1 MEAAPMEAWEL
12 KAGVE
17 VILGS
22 VNRVIT
28 LSDLARGLGSDERAA
43 EDALRDFEAD
53 LSAADRGFQVR
64 HRTHGIRL
72 ESKPQF
78 AALPQAAIPEWAP
91 RPISEQAIEVV
102 AIIAMKQPVSISDI
116 NAIRGI
122 ESTATLQT
130 LRDRKLVAR
139 TAQLGP
145 HREKYWRT
153 TPLFLETFGV
163 SSLDDLYKEGAL
175 EKAFP
180 SMYSGVADDVDQAE
194 EVEPQPD
201 AATSG

>member
-1 MEAAPMEAWEL
+1 MEAWEL
-12 KAGVE
+12 KAGLE

-22 VNRVIT
+22 ANRELT
-28 LSDLARGLGSDERAA
+28 LSDLVRGLGIDELGV
-43 EDALRDFEAD
+43 EDVLRDLEAD
-53 LSAADRGFQVR
+53 LAAADRGWQVR
-64 HRTHGIRL
+64 HRAHGIRL

-78 AALPQAAIPEWAP
+78 AALPKAAIPEWAP

-116 NAIRGI
+116 NAIRGV

-153 TPLFLETFGV
+153 TPLFLETFGL

-175 EKAFP
+175 EKTFP
-180 SMYSGVADDVDQAE
+180 SMYVGVEADDDDVDQAE
-194 EVEPQPD
+194 DGESQPSP
-201 AATSG
+201 ATSE

>member
-1 MEAAPMEAWEL
+1 MEAWEL
-12 KAGVE
+12 KAGLE

-22 VNRVIT
+22 ANRELT
-28 LSDLARGLGSDERAA
+28 LSDLARGLGIDELGV
-43 EDALRDFEAD
+43 EDVLRDLEAD
-53 LSAADRGFQVR
+53 LAAADRGWQVR
-64 HRTHGIRL
+64 HRAHGIRL

-78 AALPQAAIPEWAP
+78 AALPKAAIPEWAP

-116 NAIRGI
+116 NAIRGV

-153 TPLFLETFGV
+153 TPLFLETFGL

-175 EKAFP
+175 EKTFP
-180 SMYSGVADDVDQAE
+180 SMYVGVEADDDDVDQAADGE
-194 EVEPQPD
+194 SQPSPSS
-201 AATSG
+201 AE

>member
-1 MEAAPMEAWEL
+1 
-12 KAGVE
+12 V
-17 VILGS
+17 
-22 VNRVIT
+22 R
-28 LSDLARGLGSDERAA
+28 RRA
-43 EDALRDFEAD
+43 
-53 LSAADRGFQVR
+53 
-64 HRTHGIRL
+64 HGIRL

-78 AALPQAAIPEWAP
+78 AALPKAAIPEWAP

-102 AIIAMKQPVSISDI
+102 AIIAMKQPVSISEI
-116 NAIRGI
+116 NEIRGI

-163 SSLDDLYKEGAL
+163 SCLDDLYKKGVL

-201 AATSG
+201 AAPSE

>member
-1 MEAAPMEAWEL
+1 MEAWEL
-12 KAGVE
+12 KAGLE

-22 VNRVIT
+22 ANRELT
-28 LSDLARGLGSDERAA
+28 LSDLARGLGIDELGV
-43 EDALRDFEAD
+43 EDVLRDLEAD
-53 LSAADRGFQVR
+53 LAAADRGWQVR
-64 HRTHGIRL
+64 HRAHGIRL

-78 AALPQAAIPEWAP
+78 AALPKAAIPEWAP

-116 NAIRGI
+116 NAIRGV

-139 TAQLGP
+139 TSQLGP

-153 TPLFLETFGV
+153 TPLFLETFGL
-163 SSLDDLYKEGAL
+163 SSLDDLYKEGAF
-175 EKAFP
+175 EKTFP
-180 SMYSGVADDVDQAE
+180 SMYVGVEAEDDDVDQAE
-194 EVEPQPD
+194 DGESQPFP
-201 AATSG
+201 ATSE

>member
-1 MEAAPMEAWEL
+1 MEAWEL
-12 KAGVE
+12 KAGLE

-22 VNRVIT
+22 ANRELT
-28 LSDLARGLGSDERAA
+28 LSDLARGLGIDELGV
-43 EDALRDFEAD
+43 EDVLRDLEAD
-53 LSAADRGFQVR
+53 LAAADRGWQVR
-64 HRTHGIRL
+64 HRAHGIRL

-78 AALPQAAIPEWAP
+78 AALPKAAIPEWAP

-116 NAIRGI
+116 NAIRGV

-153 TPLFLETFGV
+153 TPLFLETFGL

-175 EKAFP
+175 EKTFP
-180 SMYSGVADDVDQAE
+180 SMYVGVEADDDDVDQAE
-194 EVEPQPD
+194 DGESQPSP
-201 AATSG
+201 ASSE

>member
-1 MEAAPMEAWEL
+1 MEAWEL
-12 KAGVE
+12 KAGLE

-22 VNRVIT
+22 ANRELT
-28 LSDLARGLGSDERAA
+28 LSDLARGLGIDELGV
-43 EDALRDFEAD
+43 EDVLRDLEAD
-53 LSAADRGFQVR
+53 LAAADRGWQVR
-64 HRTHGIRL
+64 HRAHGIRL

-78 AALPQAAIPEWAP
+78 AALPKAAIPEWAP

-116 NAIRGI
+116 NAIRGV

-153 TPLFLETFGV
+153 TPLFLETFGL

-175 EKAFP
+175 EKTFP
-180 SMYSGVADDVDQAE
+180 SMYVGVEAEDDDVDQAADGE
-194 EVEPQPD
+194 SQPSPSS
-201 AATSG
+201 AE

>member
-1 MEAAPMEAWEL
+1 MEAWEL
-12 KAGVE
+12 KAGLE

-22 VNRVIT
+22 ANRELT
-28 LSDLARGLGSDERAA
+28 LSDLARGLGIDELAV
-43 EDALRDFEAD
+43 EDVLRDLEAD
-53 LSAADRGFQVR
+53 LAAADRGWQIR
-64 HRTHGIRL
+64 HRAHGIRL

-78 AALPQAAIPEWAP
+78 AGLPKAAIPEWAP

-116 NAIRGI
+116 NAIRGV

-153 TPLFLETFGV
+153 TPLFLDTFGL

-175 EKAFP
+175 EKTFP
-180 SMYSGVADDVDQAE
+180 SMYVGVEADDDDGDQAADG
-194 EVEPQPD
+194 EPQPSP
-201 AATSG
+201 ASAE

>member
-1 MEAAPMEAWEL
+1 MEAWEL
-12 KAGVE
+12 KAGLE

-22 VNRVIT
+22 ANRALT
-28 LSDLARGLGSDERAA
+28 LSDLARGLGIDELAV
-43 EDALRDFEAD
+43 EDVLRDLEAD
-53 LSAADRGFQVR
+53 LAAADRGWQIR
-64 HRTHGIRL
+64 HRAHGIRL

-78 AALPQAAIPEWAP
+78 AGLPKAAIPEWAP

-116 NAIRGI
+116 NAIRGV

-153 TPLFLETFGV
+153 TPLFLETFGL

-175 EKAFP
+175 EKTFP
-180 SMYSGVADDVDQAE
+180 SMYVGVEADDDDVDQAADGE
-194 EVEPQPD
+194 SQPSP
-201 AATSG
+201 ASAE

>member
-1 MEAAPMEAWEL
+1 MEAWEL
-12 KAGVE
+12 KAGLE

-22 VNRVIT
+22 ANRELT
-28 LSDLARGLGSDERAA
+28 LSDLARGLGIDELGV
-43 EDALRDFEAD
+43 EDVLRDLEAD
-53 LSAADRGFQVR
+53 LAAADRGWQVR
-64 HRTHGIRL
+64 HRAHGIRL

-78 AALPQAAIPEWAP
+78 AALPKAAIPEWAP

-116 NAIRGI
+116 NAIRNV

-153 TPLFLETFGV
+153 TPLFLETFGL

-175 EKAFP
+175 EKTFP
-180 SMYSGVADDVDQAE
+180 SMYVGVEADDDDGDQAADGE
-194 EVEPQPD
+194 SQPSP
-201 AATSG
+201 ATSE

>member
-1 MEAAPMEAWEL
+1 MEAWEL
-12 KAGVE
+12 KAGLE

-22 VNRVIT
+22 ANRALT
-28 LSDLARGLGSDERAA
+28 LSDLARGLGIDELAV
-43 EDALRDFEAD
+43 EDVLRDLEAD
-53 LSAADRGFQVR
+53 LAAADRGWQIR
-64 HRTHGIRL
+64 HRAHGIRL

-78 AALPQAAIPEWAP
+78 AGLPKAAIPEWAP

-116 NAIRGI
+116 NAIRGV

-153 TPLFLETFGV
+153 TPLFLETFGL

-175 EKAFP
+175 EKTFP
-180 SMYSGVADDVDQAE
+180 SMYVGVEAEDDDVDQAADGE
-194 EVEPQPD
+194 SQPSPSS
-201 AATSG
+201 AE

>member
-1 MEAAPMEAWEL
+1 MESWEL
-12 KAGVE
+12 KAGLE

-22 VNRVIT
+22 AHRALT
-28 LSDLARGLGSDERAA
+28 LSDLARGLGVDERAA
-43 EDALRDFEAD
+43 EDVLQELEAD
-53 LSAADRGFQVR
+53 LAAADRGWQVR
-64 HRTHGIRL
+64 RRAHGIRL

-78 AALPQAAIPEWAP
+78 AALPKAAIPEWAP

-102 AIIAMKQPVSISDI
+102 AIIAMKQPVSISEI
-116 NAIRGI
+116 NEIRGI

-139 TAQLGP
+139 TAELGP

-163 SSLDDLYKEGAL
+163 SSLDELYKDGAL

-180 SMYSGVADDVDQAE
+180 SMYSGVTDDVDQAE
-194 EVEPQPD
+194 EAGPQPD
-201 AATSG
+201 AATSV

>member
-1 MEAAPMEAWEL
+1 MEAWEL
-12 KAGVE
+12 KAGLE

-22 VNRVIT
+22 ANRELT
-28 LSDLARGLGSDERAA
+28 LSDLARGLGIDELGV
-43 EDALRDFEAD
+43 EDVLRDLEAD
-53 LSAADRGFQVR
+53 LAAADRGWQVR
-64 HRTHGIRL
+64 HRAHGIRL

-78 AALPQAAIPEWAP
+78 AALPKAAIPEWAP

-116 NAIRGI
+116 NAIRGV

-153 TPLFLETFGV
+153 TPLFLETFGL

-175 EKAFP
+175 EKTFP
-180 SMYSGVADDVDQAE
+180 SMYVGVEAEDDDVDQAADG
-194 EVEPQPD
+194 EPQPSPSS
-201 AATSG
+201 AE

>member
-1 MEAAPMEAWEL
+1 MEAWEL
-12 KAGVE
+12 KAGLE

-22 VNRVIT
+22 ANRELT
-28 LSDLARGLGSDERAA
+28 LSDLARGLGIDELGV
-43 EDALRDFEAD
+43 EDVLRDLEAD
-53 LSAADRGFQVR
+53 LAAADRGWQVR
-64 HRTHGIRL
+64 RRAHGIRL

-78 AALPQAAIPEWAP
+78 AALPKAAIPEWAP

-116 NAIRGI
+116 NAIRGV

-153 TPLFLETFGV
+153 TPLFLDTFGL

-180 SMYSGVADDVDQAE
+180 SMYVGVEAEDDDVDQAE
-194 EVEPQPD
+194 DGESQPSP
-201 AATSG
+201 ATSE

>member
-1 MEAAPMEAWEL
+1 MEAWEL
-12 KAGVE
+12 KAGLE

-22 VNRVIT
+22 ANRALT
-28 LSDLARGLGSDERAA
+28 LSDLARGLRIDELAV
-43 EDALRDFEAD
+43 EDVLRDLEAD
-53 LSAADRGFQVR
+53 LAAADRGWQIR
-64 HRTHGIRL
+64 HRAHGIRL

-78 AALPQAAIPEWAP
+78 AGLPKAAIPEWAP

-116 NAIRGI
+116 NAIRGV

-153 TPLFLETFGV
+153 TPLFLETFGL

-175 EKAFP
+175 QRAFP
-180 SMYSGVADDVDQAE
+180 SMYVGVEADDDDGDQAADGE
-194 EVEPQPD
+194 SQPSP
-201 AATSG
+201 ASAE

>member
-1 MEAAPMEAWEL
+1 MEAWEL
-12 KAGVE
+12 KAGLE

-22 VNRVIT
+22 ANRELT
-28 LSDLARGLGSDERAA
+28 LSDLARGLGIDELGV
-43 EDALRDFEAD
+43 EDVLRDLEAD
-53 LSAADRGFQVR
+53 LAAADRGWQVR
-64 HRTHGIRL
+64 HRAHGIRL

-78 AALPQAAIPEWAP
+78 AALPKAAIPEWAP

-116 NAIRGI
+116 NAIRGV

-153 TPLFLETFGV
+153 TPLFLETFGL

-180 SMYSGVADDVDQAE
+180 SMYVGVEAEDDDVDQAE
-194 EVEPQPD
+194 DGESQPSP
-201 AATSG
+201 ATSE

>member
-1 MEAAPMEAWEL
+1 MEAWEL
-12 KAGVE
+12 KAGLE

-22 VNRVIT
+22 ANRELT
-28 LSDLARGLGSDERAA
+28 LSDLARGLGIDELGV
-43 EDALRDFEAD
+43 EDVLRDLEAD
-53 LSAADRGFQVR
+53 LAAADRGWQVR
-64 HRTHGIRL
+64 HRAHGIRL

-78 AALPQAAIPEWAP
+78 AALPKAAIPEWAP

-116 NAIRGI
+116 NAIRNV

-153 TPLFLETFGV
+153 TPFFLETFGL

-175 EKAFP
+175 EKTFP
-180 SMYSGVADDVDQAE
+180 SMYVGVEADDDEVDQAADGE
-194 EVEPQPD
+194 SQPSP
-201 AATSG
+201 ATAE

>member
-1 MEAAPMEAWEL
+1 MEAWEL
-12 KAGVE
+12 KAGLE

-22 VNRVIT
+22 ANRELT
-28 LSDLARGLGSDERAA
+28 LSDLARGLGIDELGV
-43 EDALRDFEAD
+43 EDVLRDLEAD
-53 LSAADRGFQVR
+53 LAAADRGWQVR
-64 HRTHGIRL
+64 HRAHGIRL

-78 AALPQAAIPEWAP
+78 AALPKAAIPEWAP

-116 NAIRGI
+116 NAIRGV

-153 TPLFLETFGV
+153 TPLFLETFGL
-163 SSLDDLYKEGAL
+163 SSLDDLYKEGAF
-175 EKAFP
+175 EKTFP
-180 SMYSGVADDVDQAE
+180 SMYVGVEADDDDVDQAE
-194 EVEPQPD
+194 DGESQPSP
-201 AATSG
+201 ATSE

>member
-1 MEAAPMEAWEL
+1 MEAWEL
-12 KAGVE
+12 KAGLE

-22 VNRVIT
+22 ANRELT
-28 LSDLARGLGSDERAA
+28 LSDLARGLGIDELGV
-43 EDALRDFEAD
+43 EDVLRDLEAD
-53 LSAADRGFQVR
+53 LAAADRGWQVR
-64 HRTHGIRL
+64 HRAHGIRL

-78 AALPQAAIPEWAP
+78 AALPKAAIPEWAP

-116 NAIRGI
+116 NAIRGV

-153 TPLFLETFGV
+153 TPLFLETFGL
-163 SSLDDLYKEGAL
+163 SSLDDLYREGAL
-175 EKAFP
+175 EKTFP
-180 SMYSGVADDVDQAE
+180 SMYVGVEADDDDVDQAADD
-194 EVEPQPD
+194 EPQPSP
-201 AATSG
+201 ASAE

>member
-1 MEAAPMEAWEL
+1 MEAWEL

-22 VNRVIT
+22 VNRAIT

-53 LSAADRGFQVR
+53 LSAADRGWQVR
-64 HRTHGIRL
+64 RRAHGIRL

-153 TPLFLETFGV
+153 TSLFLETFGV

-175 EKAFP
+175 EQAFP

>member
-1 MEAAPMEAWEL
+1 MEAWEL

-22 VNRVIT
+22 VNRAIT

-153 TPLFLETFGV
+153 TPLFLESFGL
-163 SSLDDLYKEGAL
+163 SSLEDLYKEGAL
-175 EKAFP
+175 EKVFP
-180 SMYSGVADDVDQAE
+180 SMYVGVEADDDDVDQTADGE
-194 EVEPQPD
+194 SQPSPSSVE
-201 AATSG
+201 

>member
-1 MEAAPMEAWEL
+1 MEAWEL
-12 KAGVE
+12 KAGLE

-22 VNRVIT
+22 ANRELT
-28 LSDLARGLGSDERAA
+28 LSDLARGLGIDELGV
-43 EDALRDFEAD
+43 EDVLRDLEAD
-53 LSAADRGFQVR
+53 LAAADRGWQIR
-64 HRTHGIRL
+64 HRAQGIRL

-78 AALPQAAIPEWAP
+78 AALPKAAIPEWAP

-116 NAIRGI
+116 NAIRGV

-153 TPLFLETFGV
+153 TPLFLETFGL

-175 EKAFP
+175 EKTFP
-180 SMYSGVADDVDQAE
+180 SMYVGVEADDDDGDQAADGE
-194 EVEPQPD
+194 SQPSP
-201 AATSG
+201 ATSE

>member
-1 MEAAPMEAWEL
+1 MEAWEL
-12 KAGVE
+12 KAGLE

-22 VNRVIT
+22 ANRELT
-28 LSDLARGLGSDERAA
+28 LSDLARGLGIDELAV
-43 EDALRDFEAD
+43 EDVLRDLEAD
-53 LSAADRGFQVR
+53 LAAADRGWQIR
-64 HRTHGIRL
+64 HRADGIRL

-78 AALPQAAIPEWAP
+78 AALPKAAIPEWAP

-116 NAIRGI
+116 NAIRGV

-153 TPLFLETFGV
+153 TPLFLETFGL

-180 SMYSGVADDVDQAE
+180 SMYVGVEAEDDDVDQTADGE
-194 EVEPQPD
+194 SQPSPSSVE
-201 AATSG
+201 

>member
-1 MEAAPMEAWEL
+1 MEAWEL
-12 KAGVE
+12 KAGLE

-22 VNRVIT
+22 ANRELT
-28 LSDLARGLGSDERAA
+28 LSDLARGLGIDELGV
-43 EDALRDFEAD
+43 EDVLRDLEAD
-53 LSAADRGFQVR
+53 LAAADRGWQIR
-64 HRTHGIRL
+64 HRAHGIRL

-78 AALPQAAIPEWAP
+78 AALPKAAIPEWAP

-116 NAIRGI
+116 NAIRGV

-153 TPLFLETFGV
+153 TPLFLETFGL

-175 EKAFP
+175 EKTFP
-180 SMYSGVADDVDQAE
+180 SMYVGVEADDDDGDQAADG
-194 EVEPQPD
+194 EPQPSPSS
-201 AATSG
+201 AE

>member
-1 MEAAPMEAWEL
+1 MEAWEL
-12 KAGVE
+12 KAGLE

-22 VNRVIT
+22 ANRALT
-28 LSDLARGLGSDERAA
+28 LSDLARGLGIDELGV
-43 EDALRDFEAD
+43 EDVLRDLEAD
-53 LSAADRGFQVR
+53 LAAADRGWQVR
-64 HRTHGIRL
+64 HRSHGIRL

-78 AALPQAAIPEWAP
+78 AALPKAAIPEWAP

-116 NAIRGI
+116 NAIRGV

-139 TAQLGP
+139 TSQLGP

-153 TPLFLETFGV
+153 TPLFLETFNL

-180 SMYSGVADDVDQAE
+180 SMYVGVEAEDDDVDQAE
-194 EVEPQPD
+194 DAESQPSP
-201 AATSG
+201 ATSE

>member
-1 MEAAPMEAWEL
+1 MEAWEL
-12 KAGVE
+12 KAGLE

-22 VNRVIT
+22 ANRELT
-28 LSDLARGLGSDERAA
+28 LSDLARGLGIDELGV
-43 EDALRDFEAD
+43 EDVLRDLEAD
-53 LSAADRGFQVR
+53 LAAADRGWQIR
-64 HRTHGIRL
+64 HRAHGIRL

-78 AALPQAAIPEWAP
+78 AALPKAAIPEWAP

-116 NAIRGI
+116 NAIRGV

-153 TPLFLETFGV
+153 TPLFLETFGL

-175 EKAFP
+175 EKTFP
-180 SMYSGVADDVDQAE
+180 SMYVGVEADDDDGDQAADGE
-194 EVEPQPD
+194 SQPSP
-201 AATSG
+201 ASAE

>member
-1 MEAAPMEAWEL
+1 MEAWEL
-12 KAGVE
+12 KAGLE

-22 VNRVIT
+22 ANRELT
-28 LSDLARGLGSDERAA
+28 LSDLARGLRIDELAV
-43 EDALRDFEAD
+43 EDVLRDLEAD
-53 LSAADRGFQVR
+53 LAAADRGWQIR
-64 HRTHGIRL
+64 HRAHGIRL

-78 AALPQAAIPEWAP
+78 AALPKAAIPEWAP

-116 NAIRGI
+116 NAIRNV

-153 TPLFLETFGV
+153 TPLFLETFGL

-175 EKAFP
+175 QRAFP
-180 SMYSGVADDVDQAE
+180 SMYVGVEADDDDGDQAADGE
-194 EVEPQPD
+194 SQPSP
-201 AATSG
+201 ASAE

>member
-1 MEAAPMEAWEL
+1 MEAWEL
-12 KAGVE
+12 KAGLE

-22 VNRVIT
+22 ANRELT
-28 LSDLARGLGSDERAA
+28 LSDLARGLGIDELAV
-43 EDALRDFEAD
+43 EDVLRDLEAD
-53 LSAADRGFQVR
+53 LAAADRGWQIR
-64 HRTHGIRL
+64 HRAHGIRL

-78 AALPQAAIPEWAP
+78 AGLPKAAIPEWAP

-116 NAIRGI
+116 NAIRGV

-153 TPLFLETFGV
+153 TPLFLETFGL

-175 EKAFP
+175 QRAFP
-180 SMYSGVADDVDQAE
+180 SMYVGVEADDDDGDQAADGE
-194 EVEPQPD
+194 SQPSP
-201 AATSG
+201 ASAE

>member
-1 MEAAPMEAWEL
+1 MEAWEL
-12 KAGVE
+12 KAGLE

-22 VNRVIT
+22 ANRELT
-28 LSDLARGLGSDERAA
+28 LSDLARGLGIDELGV
-43 EDALRDFEAD
+43 EDVLRDLEAD
-53 LSAADRGFQVR
+53 LAAADRGWQIR
-64 HRTHGIRL
+64 HRAHGIRL

-78 AALPQAAIPEWAP
+78 AGLPKAAIPEWAP

-116 NAIRGI
+116 NAIRGV

-153 TPLFLETFGV
+153 TPLFLETFGL

-175 EKAFP
+175 EKTFP
-180 SMYSGVADDVDQAE
+180 SMYVGVEADDDDGDQAADGE
-194 EVEPQPD
+194 SQPSP
-201 AATSG
+201 ASAE

>member
-1 MEAAPMEAWEL
+1 MEAWEL
-12 KAGVE
+12 KAGLE

-22 VNRVIT
+22 ANRALT
-28 LSDLARGLGSDERAA
+28 LSDLARGLGIDELAV
-43 EDALRDFEAD
+43 EDVLRDLEAD
-53 LSAADRGFQVR
+53 LAAADRGWQIR
-64 HRTHGIRL
+64 HRAHGIRL

-78 AALPQAAIPEWAP
+78 AGLPKAAIPEWAP

-116 NAIRGI
+116 NAIRGV

-153 TPLFLETFGV
+153 TPLFLETFGL

-180 SMYSGVADDVDQAE
+180 SMYVGVEADDDDGDQAADGE
-194 EVEPQPD
+194 SQPSP
-201 AATSG
+201 ASAE

>member
-1 MEAAPMEAWEL
+1 MEAWEL
-12 KAGVE
+12 KAGLE

-22 VNRVIT
+22 ANRELT
-28 LSDLARGLGSDERAA
+28 LSDLARGLGIDELGV
-43 EDALRDFEAD
+43 EDVLRDLEAD
-53 LSAADRGFQVR
+53 LAAADRGWQVR
-64 HRTHGIRL
+64 HRAHGIRL

-78 AALPQAAIPEWAP
+78 AALPKAAIPEWAP

-116 NAIRGI
+116 NAIRGV

-153 TPLFLETFGV
+153 TPLFLETFGL

-175 EKAFP
+175 EKTFP
-180 SMYSGVADDVDQAE
+180 SMYVGVEAEDDDVDQAADGE
-194 EVEPQPD
+194 SQPSPSSVE
-201 AATSG
+201 

>member
-1 MEAAPMEAWEL
+1 MEAWEL
-12 KAGVE
+12 KAGLE

-22 VNRVIT
+22 ANRELT
-28 LSDLARGLGSDERAA
+28 LSDLARGLGIDELGV
-43 EDALRDFEAD
+43 EDVLRDLEAD
-53 LSAADRGFQVR
+53 LAAADRGWQVR
-64 HRTHGIRL
+64 HRAHGIRL

-78 AALPQAAIPEWAP
+78 AALPKAAIPEWAP

-116 NAIRGI
+116 NAIRGV

-153 TPLFLETFGV
+153 TPLFLETFGL

-175 EKAFP
+175 EKTFP
-180 SMYSGVADDVDQAE
+180 SMYVGVEADDDDGDQAADGE
-194 EVEPQPD
+194 SQPSP
-201 AATSG
+201 ATAE

>member
-1 MEAAPMEAWEL
+1 MEAWEL
-12 KAGVE
+12 KAGLE

-22 VNRVIT
+22 ANRELT
-28 LSDLARGLGSDERAA
+28 LSDLARGLGIDELAV
-43 EDALRDFEAD
+43 EDVLRDLEAD
-53 LSAADRGFQVR
+53 LAAADRGWQIR
-64 HRTHGIRL
+64 HRAHGIRL

-78 AALPQAAIPEWAP
+78 AGLPKAAIPEWAP

-116 NAIRGI
+116 NAIRGV

-153 TPLFLETFGV
+153 TPLFLETFGL

-175 EKAFP
+175 EKTFP
-180 SMYSGVADDVDQAE
+180 SMYVGVEAEDDDVDQAADGE
-194 EVEPQPD
+194 SQPSPSS
-201 AATSG
+201 AE

>member
-1 MEAAPMEAWEL
+1 MEAWEL
-12 KAGVE
+12 KAGLE

-22 VNRVIT
+22 ANRELT
-28 LSDLARGLGSDERAA
+28 LSDLARGLGIDELGV
-43 EDALRDFEAD
+43 EDVLRDLEAD
-53 LSAADRGFQVR
+53 LAAADRGWQVR
-64 HRTHGIRL
+64 HRAHGIRL

-78 AALPQAAIPEWAP
+78 AALPKAAIPEWAP

-116 NAIRGI
+116 NAIRGV

-153 TPLFLETFGV
+153 TPLFLETFGL

-175 EKAFP
+175 EKTFP
-180 SMYSGVADDVDQAE
+180 SMYVGVEAEDDDVDQAE
-194 EVEPQPD
+194 DGESQPFP
-201 AATSG
+201 ATSE